1 MKRSQ
6 RIQAIVEIKAVQEK
20 KALEALAASQ
30 KKMQEVE
37 VQLENLKAYRQ
48 DYQER
53 FNRLGSHGA
62 SVAQLMEFRSFMD
75 KLDTAIKGQELSLLG
90 SQAEFQAKKQN
101 WENRH
106 HQTTSLQK
114 VCDAAVV
121 IEKKRDDK
129 IEQGEQDEWASRFV
143 QSRSG

>member
-6 RIQAIVEIKAVQEK
+6 RIQAIVEIKAAQEK
-20 KALEALAASQ
+20 NALEALGASQ
-30 KKMQEVE
+30 KKMQDIEA
-37 VQLENLKAYRQ
+37 QLESLKIYRGE
-48 DYQER
+48 YQER
-53 FNRLGSHGA
+53 FNRLARDGA

-75 KLDTAIKGQELSLLG
+75 KLDKAISGQELSLQG
-90 SQAEFQAKKQN
+90 SRAEFQAKKQN

-106 HQTTSLQK
+106 NQTTSLQK
-114 VCDAAVV
+114 VCEAAVV

>member
-6 RIQAIVEIKAVQEK
+6 RIQAIVEIKAAQEK
-20 KALEALAASQ
+20 NALEALGASQ
-30 KKMQEVE
+30 KKMQEIE
-37 VQLENLKAYRQ
+37 AQLESLNSYRR

-53 FNRLGSHGA
+53 FDRLGRDGA

-75 KLDTAIKGQELSLLG
+75 KLDKAIKGQELSLQG
-90 SQAEFQAKKQN
+90 SRADFQAKKRN

-106 HQTTSLQK
+106 SQTTSLQK
-114 VCDAAVV
+114 VCDAALVA
-121 IEKKRDDK
+121 EKKRDDK
-129 IEQGEQDEWASRFV
+129 VEQGEQDEWAARFV

>member
-6 RIQAIVEIKAVQEK
+6 RIQAVVEIKAAQEK
-20 KALEALAASQ
+20 NALEALGASQ
-30 KKMQEVE
+30 KKMQEIE
-37 VQLENLKAYRQ
+37 AQLESLRSYRR

-53 FNRLGSHGA
+53 FDRLGRDGA

-75 KLDTAIKGQELSLLG
+75 KLDKAIKGQELSLQG
-90 SQAEFQAKKQN
+90 SRADFQAKKRN

-106 HQTTSLQK
+106 SQTTSLQK
-114 VCDAAVV
+114 VCAAAAVA
-121 IEKKRDDK
+121 EKKRDDK
-129 IEQGEQDEWASRFV
+129 VEQGEQDEWASRFV

>member
-1 MKRSQ
+1 
-6 RIQAIVEIKAVQEK
+6 
-20 KALEALAASQ
+20 LA
-30 KKMQEVE
+30 
-37 VQLENLKAYRQ
+37 R
-48 DYQER
+48 D
-53 FNRLGSHGA
+53 GA
-62 SVAQLMEFRSFMD
+62 SVPQLMEFRSFMD
-75 KLDTAIKGQELSLLG
+75 KLDKAIRGQELSLHG

-101 WENRH
+101 WENKH
-106 HQTTSLQK
+106 NQKTSLQK